1 MGPHSSLTELTPAPA
16 RPASWLTSWR
26 YRSLGLVTLLV
37 SWIVASGTSFAA
49 AAGGIPPVQYGAP
62 NGAATVINTALEG
75 VAGTIRDILG
85 VTALLAIVAAALV
98 NHFVHDPRSKERAK
112 EMVAA
117 AVVGLLLAVFAPEI
131 VNWIAAL

>member
-1 MGPHSSLTELTPAPA
+1 MGPHSSQTELTPAPS

-26 YRSLGLVTLLV
+26 YRGLGLFTLLV

-49 AAGGIPPVQYGAP
+49 GGIPAVQYGAP
-62 NGAATVINTALEG
+62 NGAATVIDTALEG

-117 AVVGLLLAVFAPEI
+117 AIVGLLLAVFAPEI

>member
-1 MGPHSSLTELTPAPA
+1 MGPHASLTELTPAPA

-26 YRSLGLVTLLV
+26 YRVMGLVTLFV

-49 AAGGIPPVQYGAP
+49 GGGIPAVQYGAP
-62 NGAATVINTALEG
+62 NAAATTIDTALEG
-75 VAGTIRDILG
+75 VAGTVRDILG
-85 VTALLAIVAAALV
+85 VTALLAIVGAALV

-117 AVVGLLLAVFAPEI
+117 AIVGLLLAVFAPNI